1 MRAVGASLLLFGA
14 SCRGFLSEEETTP
27 SGTPPTTDAFPAAF
41 GLTYSA
47 FTVDAEG
54 AVQGLPASAP
64 GPITA
69 EITFAGSSFSSG
81 LTPENSCAISI
92 SLQQSLQPDP
102 APSVPGLWRSF
113 TLPEGSIFDEGSCV
127 AFTLPER
134 WLSEGYTSFGEVAA
148 SRSWSIGAGELSPET
163 RADLSDRWEDF
174 PLIEPFLIGGW
185 YRFAETLPEPFED
198 GWIDTAVG
206 LVAEIDANGQI
217 LFDGDDAR
225 LIEAASVRT
234 GDSIASGWY
243 EIDGV
248 TLLSPADLLLP

>member
-1 MRAVGASLLLFGA
+1 MRALRACLLLIGA

-27 SGTPPTTDAFPAAF
+27 SGTTPTTDAFPAAF
-41 GLTYSA
+41 GLTYSS
-47 FTVDAEG
+47 FGVDAEG
-54 AVQGLPASAP
+54 AIQGLPARSA

-81 LTPENSCAISI
+81 LTPENSCTITL
-92 SLQQSLQPDP
+92 SLQQTLQPDP
-102 APSVPGLWRSF
+102 ASAPGLWQSF
-113 TLPEGSIFDEGSCV
+113 TLPAGSSFDEGSCA
-127 AFTLPER
+127 AFVLPER
-134 WLSEGYTSFGEVAA
+134 WTSEGYTSFSEIAA
-148 SRSWSIGAGELSPET
+148 SRSWSIGVGELSPET
-163 RADLSDRWEDF
+163 RADLSQRWEDF
-174 PLIEPFLIGGW
+174 PLIEPFLVGGW

-206 LVAEIDANGQI
+206 LVAETDADGQI
-217 LFDGDDAR
+217 VFDGGEAR
-225 LIEAASVRT
+225 LLEAASVRT